1 MKRTIYAYIYR
12 NILFISAITVAA
24 ALRFY
29 QITYQVIADDEW
41 HSIHKIFNLTILGI
55 ISNPGET
62 TDSVPLTVF
71 YKLMLDHV
79 ILSEWVMQGP
89 SLLFGMLAVI
99 VLPIAA
105 RTVVGRGASLVFAWL
120 IAISPLMIF
129 YARLARP
136 YAFIPVLALGGVMA
150 FLKWRGGDG
159 KKWAVIYVI
168 CAVAAP
174 YLHLTALPFLIAP
187 LVVLPLETGWELHKK
202 TQSAK
207 APKLET
213 VIVYTLVSALLSL
226 LVYFVLSDRSGSFS
240 AKIAKDRPTIETF
253 LESLKLFYGTRCS
266 WIEAVLV
273 AAGVIGVW
281 QILKTRPRFAL
292 YVFTACLFQTVFIVL
307 SAPYASVIPAVFAR
321 YTLSKLPVMLL
332 LSGVGLVRIDGCLRN
347 ILPRLPHVI
356 SVIVVLSLILF
367 SPLRNIYYRPNSFTN
382 HVLFQHDYNPYN
394 KYAKKLRPKSMPQ
407 FYYDLQKID
416 KDSITIV
423 EAPWYYS
430 YQSNVIY
437 VYYQQ
442 LHRQR
447 VVIGFVGADL
457 LHFGEFPFNKRARFR
472 NFVNLSDYQ
481 DLKRRKVKYV
491 VFHKN
496 LINEVTSIYSNAEA
510 VDMAHWIKYYRLI
523 FGNPV
528 HTDDNIVV
536 FDVSLQHKD

>member
-1 MKRTIYAYIYR
+1 MKIYAYIYR
-12 NILFISAITVAA
+12 NILFISAIAVAA

-41 HSIHKIFNLTILGI
+41 HSLHKISSLTMAGIL
-55 ISNPGET
+55 SNPGET

-71 YKLMLDHV
+71 YKFMLDHV

-89 SLLFGMLAVI
+89 SLLFGMLTVI

-105 RTVVGRGASLVFAWL
+105 RTVIGRPATIVFAWL
-120 IAISPLMIF
+120 IAISPLLIF
-129 YARLARP
+129 YSRLARP

-150 FLKWRGGDG
+150 FLKWRGGNG

-187 LVVLPLETGWELHKK
+187 LVVLPLEKLWLRYKVN
-202 TQSAK
+202 QSAK
-207 APKLET
+207 APKIET
-213 VIVYTLVSALLSL
+213 VIVYTVVSALLSL

-253 LESLKLFYGTRCS
+253 LESLKLFYGTSCS
-266 WIEAVLV
+266 WIVAVLF

-281 QILKTRPRFAL
+281 QIIRTRPRFAL

-332 LSGVGLVRIDGCLRN
+332 LSAVGLVCMRN
-347 ILPRLPHVI
+347 ILPRLPHLI
-356 SVIVVLSLILF
+356 SVIVVLFLIIF
-367 SPLRNIYYRPNSFTN
+367 SPLKKIYYRPNSFTN
-382 HVLFQHDYNPYN
+382 HLLFQHDYNPDN
-394 KYAKKLRPKSMPQ
+394 KYSRKLCPKSMPQ

-416 KDSITIV
+416 RDSITIV
-423 EAPWYYS
+423 ESPWYYS

-447 VVIGFVGADL
+447 VVIGFVGTDL

-472 NFVNLSDYQ
+472 NFVHLSDYQ

-496 LINEVTSIYSNAEA
+496 LINEVTSTYSNAEA
-510 VDMAHWIKYYRLI
+510 VDMAHWIKYYKLI
-523 FGNPV
+523 FGDPV
-528 HTDDNIVV
+528 YTDDNIVV
-536 FDVSLQHKD
+536 FDVQHKD